1 MKREVIRTK
10 KAGIPP
16 DVPLSQ
22 AIKVGNMVYLSST
35 LGMNP
40 KTLKVEGKNIEE
52 QTRDAIN
59 NCREVLRA
67 AGAALGDVVRVVVLL
82 KNPEDFDDMNRE
94 YAKHFPKDPPSRT
107 VVKIGA
113 HMPNVLVS
121 IMMDAVI
128 TRNSKKK
135 RSRLRQ

>member
-1 MKREVIRTK
+1 MSKLKREVIKTK

-16 DVPLSQ
+16 NVPLSQ

-59 NCREVLRA
+59 NCREVLKA
-67 AGAALGDVVRVVVLL
+67 AGATLEDVVRVVVLL
-82 KNPEDFDDMNRE
+82 KNPEDFDKMNNE
-94 YAKHFPKDPPSRT
+94 YAKHFRRDPPSRT

-113 HMPNVLVS
+113 QMPNVLIS

-128 TRNSKKK
+128 TK
-135 RSRLRQ
+135 SRER

>member
-1 MKREVIRTK
+1 MKRKVVRTA

-16 DVPLSQ
+16 NVPLSQ

-40 KTLKVEGKNIEE
+40 KTLRVEGRNIEE

-59 NCREVLRA
+59 NCREVLKA
-67 AGAALGDVVRVVVLL
+67 AGAKLEDVVRVVVLL
-82 KNPEDFDDMNRE
+82 KNPKDFDRMNHE

-113 HMPNVLVS
+113 HMPNVLIS

-128 TRNSKKK
+128 TKNHEEH
-135 RSRLRQ
+135 SR